1 MRTIFDNTYQTKL
14 KYLIEQQVIN
24 KDTFSNLFIL
34 EELKNFE

>member
-1 MRTIFDNTYQTKL
+1 MRTIFDNTYQTKI